1 MNRYQRNTNPDSYQE
16 EFTNKRILFQFV
28 DSYKFVFRRLKNRHT
43 LFLYSLFILFFSSC
57 NDFQDVT
64 FSGIENVQITSLT
77 QQGVEAVIVAKIKN
91 PNKAAFTI
99 YKSDLDVMLSGM
111 NAGKAHLDNN
121 VKIKGNSEQSYAFK
135 IKSDFSNLSAAD
147 LPKLLSIAMSKNVKV
162 GLKGNLKVGKL
173 FVKRSYPVDMSQR
186 VPLSGK

>member
-1 MNRYQRNTNPDSYQE
+1 MKITKFSKVKIKSVLIRLICAICVPFMNKQI
-16 EFTNKRILFQFV
+16 FILSTF
-28 DSYKFVFRRLKNRHT
+28 
-43 LFLYSLFILFFSSC
+43 FILFFSSC

-91 PNKAAFTI
+91 PNNAAFTI

-135 IKSDFSNLSAAD
+135 IKSDFSNLSATD